1 MPRSSRSTYYQ
12 TLVMYFQIGA
22 SMGDQ
27 DKVETLLLLIQN
39 VDVFA
44 WSLYEVLG
52 ADPEFIVHR
61 LSLSSAGQF

>member
-1 MPRSSRSTYYQ
+1 
-12 TLVMYFQIGA
+12 
-22 SMGDQ
+22 MGDQ